1 MAAILPQ
8 LQFVNVTSHDEDGK
22 LMVGVGVGVGGG
34 GGVQKHLE
42 AHKSV
47 LCELLDIHFFQS
59 MGKIFCV
66 EFQRV
71 FLKFYTKYIVPIH
84 WKI

>member
-1 MAAILPQ
+1 MVAILPQ

-22 LMVGVGVGVGGG
+22 LMVGVGGF
-34 GGVQKHLE
+34 QKHLE

-47 LCELLDIHFFQS
+47 LCELLNIHCFQS

-71 FLKFYTKYIVPIH
+71 LLKFYTKYIVPIH